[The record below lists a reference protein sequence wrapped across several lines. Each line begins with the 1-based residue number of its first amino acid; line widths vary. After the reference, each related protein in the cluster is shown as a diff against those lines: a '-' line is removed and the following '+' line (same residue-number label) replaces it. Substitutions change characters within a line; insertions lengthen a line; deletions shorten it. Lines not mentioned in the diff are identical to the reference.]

1 MNSHSDAIIVVQKNE
16 SMVGNSKVA
25 YSSGSNGSSV
35 HPQLKFELSNSES
48 VKLFGGNLCSSVS
61 YVDQLLDATRF
72 KESQGKGRPA
82 DILNNAINISNK
94 DDLISLK
101 QIILDRKQ
109 PEGPELE
116 SYSMLQDHDGESK
129 IFIVK
134 RYDLILNDQECQMLN
149 FTDITIYQ
157 KLKAQEEKSNV
168 LSALNTSVNHEILV
182 PLNINV
188 ELSKRLIR

>member
-16 SMVGNSKVA
+16 PEVGNSKSTF
-25 YSSGSNGSSV
+25 SSGSNGSNV
-35 HPQLKFELSNSES
+35 HPKLQFELSNSES

-61 YVDQLLDATRF
+61 YVDQLLNETRF
-72 KESQGKGRPA
+72 KESQVKGRPA
-82 DILNNAINISNK
+82 DVLSNATNISTK
-94 DDLISLK
+94 EDLISLK

-116 SYSMLQDHDGESK
+116 SYSMLQDNDDDSK

-134 RYDLILNDQECQMLN
+134 RYDLILNGQECQMLN